1 MFIDAPHNMP
11 SVSSDDAGLED
22 RDEDFFEVSEKE
34 SEKFSGLVPEV
45 RNVCSVPKVASGSN
59 LASVRVFFSFDFFSL
74 PESILSCKLCCKYI
88 RFWL

>member
-1 MFIDAPHNMP
+1 MP

-59 LASVRVFFSFDFFSL
+59 LASVRVFLSFDFFS
-74 PESILSCKLCCKYI
+74 PPGVNPILQNCAVNISDFGCKS
-88 RFWL
+88 WNN